1 MPRLPYQVADCALI
15 FEIRAKSL
23 QTQQEFASIMG
34 VSEATVQNWESGRS
48 NPLPRHLRKLL
59 KLAREFEIGA
69 EKLVEKKFLQQK
81 FQ

>member
-1 MPRLPYQVADCALI
+1 
-15 FEIRAKSL
+15 
-23 QTQQEFASIMG
+23 MG

-69 EKLVEKKFLQQK
+69 EKLIEKKFLQQK
-81 FQ
+81 MQ